1 MNRGQGRKLI
11 FRDDEDAVEFLE
23 TIDDTIER
31 YGIEV
36 HAFSLM
42 PNHYHLLVRTPF
54 GNLSQ
59 SMKHLGAVYTQL
71 FNRRHRMDG
80 SLFRGRFKSQLVKHE
95 AYLIYLLAYIHLN
108 PLRSGLVTRL
118 DALRAWTSH
127 RRYMDK
133 DGHPDWL
140 NREVFL
146 QQFES
151 QDEMKAFILK
161 LHQKAIP
168 WPDGMNRGNGW
179 FDWRQC
185 PVNLKQPKASVDQV
199 NVAMKELMKNLC
211 QITGVNLQ
219 RLRQGIKGSVG
230 NPERRFAVRALARGT
245 YMTHR
250 EVGEQL
256 GMTTQHVAR
265 EVRRNPEGIA
275 CYHEWM
281 EKWREKYPRKL
292 SVV

>member
-1 MNRGQGRKLI
+1 M
-11 FRDDEDAVEFLE
+11 ED
-23 TIDDTIER
+23 
-31 YGIEV
+31 
-36 HAFSLM
+36 
-42 PNHYHLLVRTPF
+42 
-54 GNLSQ
+54 
-59 SMKHLGAVYTQL
+59 
-71 FNRRHRMDG
+71 
-80 SLFRGRFKSQLVKHE
+80 
-95 AYLIYLLAYIHLN
+95 
-108 PLRSGLVTRL
+108 
-118 DALRAWTSH
+118 
-127 RRYMDK
+127 
-133 DGHPDWL
+133 
-140 NREVFL
+140 NRERLGVIVAGYP
-146 QQFES
+146 
-151 QDEMKAFILK
+151 DEMKAFILK

-185 PVNLKQPKASVDQV
+185 PVDLKQPKASVDQV

-211 QITGVNLQ
+211 QITGVNLK

-230 NPERRFAVRALARGT
+230 NPERRFAVRALAGGT

-292 SVV
+292 SSRKLETIVMQISDDISSQRPR